1 MVFRFN
7 GFMGY
12 YLHFLDYLF
21 FVRGLQKFLVVSKRY
36 INNYRSCGNC
46 TNVVDIYIIEY
57 SDNAG
62 RRGGDAEGGI

>member
-1 MVFRFN
+1 MVFRFI

-12 YLHFLDYLF
+12 YIDFIDYLF
-21 FVRGLQKFLVVSKRY
+21 FVRGLQGFLVISKRY
-36 INNYRSCGNC
+36 TNNYRSCGNC